1 MTRVSGFLQTVI
13 KEPSKVTGVW
23 VRADRLRTSATGLT
37 TPEQES
43 VEWNPETGEISFDAE
58 PGKATLV
65 LQYLGRAESVLMV
78 VPDADRASLTE
89 SVNAAGLIQD
99 GTPTTLMRLAL
110 EIAAD
115 AAKVGTAAQ
124 VWAWAEQ
131 AQSSAN
137 AAAASETEAATA
149 ARNAV
154 DDLFVEDPPG
164 SGLFT
169 IPGEL

>member
-43 VEWNPETGEISFDAE
+43 VEWNPETGEVGFDAE

-65 LQYLGRAESVLMV
+65 LQYLGRAESVLIG
-78 VPDADRASLTE
+78 VPDEPTATLRQVVGHDYEYPVPVLNEAERYRNEAVSAAERVGSAERVLEAEATALE
-89 SVNAAGLIQD
+89 AAG
-99 GTPTTLMRLAL
+99 RA
-110 EIAAD
+110 ED
-115 AAKVGTAAQ
+115 AA
-124 VWAWAEQ
+124 
-131 AQSSAN
+131 QSLAIV
-137 AAAASETEAATA
+137 ET
-149 ARNAV
+149 
-154 DDLFVEDPPG
+154 PPG

-169 IPGEL
+169 IGVNV